1 MYSYFFTRSGQKM
14 STASKKKSVASS
26 TADRFG
32 FLSENRYF
40 PAAHY
45 FRWIIL
51 TEKNRQFRS
60 KIETNDSF
68 SDIFRSPKTILSKRQ
83 RNNFF
88 SKGEDCQLF
97 FLQFIVGDKNSSE
110 KEKNPIVGI
119 SSTRIDDWIV
129 LHWRLYLSGRMSRVA
144 RRLSRLTRSS
154 KSL

>member
-1 MYSYFFTRSGQKM
+1 MYCYFFTRSGQKT
-14 STASKKKSVASS
+14 STASKKKKSWFINSR
-26 TADRFG
+26 TIF
-32 FLSENRYF
+32 FLPENRYF

-83 RNNFF
+83 RNNHF
-88 SKGEDCQLF
+88 SNGEDFQLF
-97 FLQFIVGDKNSSE
+97 FLQFIAGDKNSSE

-144 RRLSRLTRSS
+144 RSLSRLTRSS